1 MCVVREEFYIF
12 FRQSVLWLLDNTF
25 STLNSSIFSIKSEDI
40 TSSFHWI
47 GSIIKQSNSVFWM
60 FPCCPC
66 CLCPVT
72 ALTLLYWHCCR
83 SVTRDK
89 TVSTMSYR
97 YRPIVADSGEWQ
109 WQCEW
114 SEQIPTEKENFAFPS
129 LKQHKSYY
137 RPYRHFIISYID
149 TFSSWINYLKLHNL
163 FKFSYFPNL
172 MVIWLPVLHIWSNS
186 EQ

>member
-1 MCVVREEFYIF
+1 
-12 FRQSVLWLLDNTF
+12 
-25 STLNSSIFSIKSEDI
+25 
-40 TSSFHWI
+40 
-47 GSIIKQSNSVFWM
+47 M

-137 RPYRHFIISYID
+137 RHFIISLSIHFHLELIIKNSTICLNSATSQTWWSSD
-149 TFSSWINYLKLHNL
+149 CLFSIFGQILNNR
-163 FKFSYFPNL
+163 
-172 MVIWLPVLHIWSNS
+172 MIWNGDGGGMFDAQSGLDRSIIKSASH
-186 EQ
+186 